1 MSAGSIGLALSGGG
15 SRGIM
20 HLGVLKALDEL
31 HVNIDRISGVSAG
44 SICGAFYLAGYPPD
58 DTLRIVKEYG
68 VHKWMRPSWSR
79 KGLLRTGKLMEV
91 FGKYLPENFS
101 GLRKPLYITATDIK
115 RGESVIYSEGP
126 LLPPLCGSM
135 GLPIVF
141 QPVEFEGRLLLDGG
155 ILNNLAIE
163 PLEHHQLTIIGA
175 HSNFQSHDMPKLG
188 FRSVMDRCL
197 HLAINQAV
205 YKKTERCSI
214 LIDPPEMAKYHFLD
228 SKHLDEVFAI
238 GYTSTMNRRAEM
250 ETLGLIG

>member
-1 MSAGSIGLALSGGG
+1 MSTASIGLALSGGG

-20 HLGVLKALDEL
+20 HLGVLKALDEMN
-31 HVNIDRISGVSAG
+31 VRIDRISGVSAG
-44 SICGAFYLAGYPPD
+44 SICGAFYLAGFSPE

-79 KGLLRTGKLMEV
+79 KGLLSTAKLMQL

-101 GLRKPLYITATDIK
+101 ALRAPLYITATDIL
-115 RGESVIYSEGP
+115 RGESVTYCEGP

-135 GLPIVF
+135 GLPVVF

-163 PLEHHQLTIIGA
+163 PLEHRNLIIIGA

-188 FRSVMDRCL
+188 FRNVMDRCL
-197 HLAINQAV
+197 HLAINKAV
-205 YKKTERCSI
+205 YMKTERCGI
-214 LIDPPEMAKYHFLD
+214 LIDPPEMANYHFLD

-238 GYTSTMNRRAEM
+238 GYKATMEVRAEL
-250 ETLGLIG
+250 EQLELC